1 MKKIYKICKVLE
13 NMAKGSNKFFYC
25 TFERL
30 CDHQQILSTFLVDF
44 HETREG
50 NMEINVV

>member
-13 NMAKGSNKFFYC
+13 NMAKGSNEFVNVLLKNYAII
-25 TFERL
+25 
-30 CDHQQILSTFLVDF
+30 ILSTFLVDF
-44 HETREG
+44 HEIREG